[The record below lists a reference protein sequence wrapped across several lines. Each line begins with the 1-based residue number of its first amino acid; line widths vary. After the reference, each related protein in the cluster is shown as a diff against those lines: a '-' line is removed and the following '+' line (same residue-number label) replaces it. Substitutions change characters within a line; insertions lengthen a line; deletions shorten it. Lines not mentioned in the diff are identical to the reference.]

1 MTMTGKRT
9 AVVTGAGSGIGR
21 AVADR
26 FEGDG
31 WTVYRVGR
39 AVEGPRS
46 VELDVRSHA
55 DWETLVRRLQEEAD
69 GCDVLVNCAGILRE
83 APVEET
89 SLEMWEE
96 VLGVNLTGVFL
107 GCRALVPLLRDGDMP
122 AICSVSSIDGIRGSL
137 NHSAYA
143 ASKGGITS
151 LTRALAFELAPAGIR
166 VNAICPGTVD
176 TPMVDGLLQR
186 DAALGQP
193 REAKHPLGRISTP
206 EEQAAAVSFLC
217 GPDASFVTGVCQS
230 VDGGRA
236 IR

>member
-1 MTMTGKRT
+1 MMTTRNRT
-9 AVVTGAGSGIGR
+9 AVVTGAGSGIGQ
-21 AVADR
+21 AVAER
-26 FEGDG
+26 FERDG
-31 WTVYRVGR
+31 WAVYRVGR
-39 AVEGPRS
+39 RVDGPRS
-46 VELDVRSHA
+46 VELDVRSSA
-55 DWETLVRRLQEEAD
+55 DWDALVRRLQEEAG
-69 GCDVLVNCAGILRE
+69 GCDVLVNSAGILRE

-96 VLGVNLTGVFL
+96 VLAVNLTGVFL
-107 GCRALVPLLRDGDMP
+107 GCRALVPLLRAGDQP
-122 AICSVSSIDGIRGSL
+122 AICSVSSIDGLRGSL

-143 ASKGGITS
+143 ASKGGISS
-151 LTRALAFELAPAGIR
+151 LTRALAFELAPDGIR

-193 REAKHPLGRISTP
+193 REAKHPLGRISTSA
-206 EEQAAAVSFLC
+206 EQAASVAFLC
-217 GPDASFVTGVCQS
+217 GTDASFVTGVCLS